1 MSEEK
6 MQIATAIVVA
16 SLAGSAQAAGK
27 PTLCEPQEKL
37 IMACHAKGKTYALCA
52 SATLTPASGYLQY
65 RAGTAAGIE
74 FAYPARRE
82 PPAGR
87 FRLEHHTAGAIS
99 LVFTNGAYTYAIG
112 ETAGGMNSIYV
123 DKNGQRVARIACQ
136 GGTGDGILGNDN
148 LDLLRAGGID
158 RD

>member
-1 MSEEK
+1 

-16 SLAGSAQAAGK
+16 SVAGGAHAAGK
-27 PTLCEPQEKL
+27 TTLCEPQEKL

-65 RAGTAAGIE
+65 RAGTTAGIE

-87 FRLEHHTAGAIS
+87 FRLEHHAAGAIS
-99 LVFTNGAYTYAIG
+99 LVFTNGVYTYAIG

-123 DKNGQRVARIACQ
+123 DKNGQRLARIACQ
-136 GGTGDGILGNDN
+136 GGAGDGILGNDN